1 MKPSALIDPGLES
14 KEEQGAAEAGLDLW
28 PGMAGEQK
36 ETFTFH
42 KCQHIGGVIHGIE
55 KKNIFR

>member
-14 KEEQGAAEAGLDLW
+14 KEEQEAAEAGLDLW

-36 ETFTFH
+36 ETLHFTSDNTLW
-42 KCQHIGGVIHGIE
+42 VLSME
-55 KKNIFR
+55 